1 MLAWLPVDNGTALET
16 SYGQLLTGAGMIGVL
31 EAIEGEI
38 RFEIRKRVLGFRVPD
53 APHMDPEGLAMFEAS
68 LRNARTYLE
77 YGAGG
82 STVMAARMGK
92 TGFSVEGDRH
102 YCRDVRRKLAG
113 QPHKIELTYADIGPT
128 KMWGHLRRTRQTP
141 KSVAAWTHYV
151 RRPFERHN
159 GDFYDLVLVDGR
171 FRVACALHAIA
182 EAARRG
188 ASFRLLLDDYDDP
201 KDRRP
206 HYKVVEDYVPLVR
219 MAGRM
224 AVFDVTP
231 DTLLKTPDEAVLN
244 AAVLDS
250 R

>member
-1 MLAWLPVDNGTALET
+1 
-16 SYGQLLTGAGMIGVL
+16 MIGVL
-31 EAIEGEI
+31 GAIEGEI
-38 RFEIRKRVLGFRVPD
+38 RFEIRKRVLGFKVPD
-53 APHMDPEGLAMFEAS
+53 APHMDPDGLAMFETS
-68 LRNARTYLE
+68 LRGAGTYLE

-92 TGFSVEGDRH
+92 TGFSIEGDRH

-113 QPHKIELTYADIGPT
+113 QRHNIELTYADIGPT

-141 KSVAAWTHYV
+141 KSVEAWKRYV
-151 RRPFERHN
+151 RLPFERLN
-159 GDFYDLVLVDGR
+159 GSFYDLVLVDGR

-182 EAARRG
+182 EAGKRG
-188 ASFRLLLDDYDDP
+188 ASFRLLLDDYDEPEDQ
-201 KDRRP
+201 RP
-206 HYKVVEDYVPLVR
+206 HYKVVESYVPLAR

-224 AVFDVTP
+224 AVFDVSP
-231 DTLLKTPDEAVLN
+231 ATLIRIPDEAALD